1 MIGVVVD
8 EVPGDLKVDF
18 LPTKEASPLELP
30 SLTLL
35 SSGPRTPLPSM
46 FVVSASASLPPA
58 QGDYP
63 DAKSFANNYPEY
75 IF

>member
-35 SSGPRTPLPSM
+35 SSSTRAL
-46 FVVSASASLPPA
+46 SAAFCDSLSFLICSPERC
-58 QGDYP
+58 P
-63 DAKSFANNYPEY
+63 DADRSP
-75 IF
+75 